1 MQNTAI
7 IEDNLGL
14 VKKIAY
20 EYSRKSN
27 IDYDDLFQ
35 EGVIGLIKAA
45 EKFDPKLGNAFS
57 TYAVYWI
64 KQKMQRY
71 IESNLHASAA
81 GRKSRGKIYA
91 VRHRLE
97 EEGKNPTPEMIA
109 TELGLTVSDVIGVLS
124 PDVLSLDSPM
134 NCDEDGCLLD
144 TLSVDDEIDFGIENE
159 YKTQM
164 IRDAIS
170 KLPDRERTVIMERYF
185 SKNGKLA
192 TYDEVSEKIGVSK
205 QRIQQIEKR
214 ALDKLKRTKE
224 LLEYHRSL

>member
-1 MQNTAI
+1 M
-7 IEDNLGL
+7 
-14 VKKIAY
+14 
-20 EYSRKSN
+20 
-27 IDYDDLFQ
+27 
-35 EGVIGLIKAA
+35 
-45 EKFDPKLGNAFS
+45 
-57 TYAVYWI
+57 
-64 KQKMQRY
+64 
-71 IESNLHASAA
+71 
-81 GRKSRGKIYA
+81 
-91 VRHRLE
+91 
-97 EEGKNPTPEMIA
+97 
-109 TELGLTVSDVIGVLS
+109 
-124 PDVLSLDSPM
+124 SLDSPI

>member
-1 MQNTAI
+1 M
-7 IEDNLGL
+7 
-14 VKKIAY
+14 
-20 EYSRKSN
+20 
-27 IDYDDLFQ
+27 
-35 EGVIGLIKAA
+35 
-45 EKFDPKLGNAFS
+45 
-57 TYAVYWI
+57 
-64 KQKMQRY
+64 
-71 IESNLHASAA
+71 
-81 GRKSRGKIYA
+81 
-91 VRHRLE
+91 
-97 EEGKNPTPEMIA
+97 
-109 TELGLTVSDVIGVLS
+109 
-124 PDVLSLDSPM
+124 
-134 NCDEDGCLLD
+134 D

-224 LLEYHRSL
+224 ILEYHRSL